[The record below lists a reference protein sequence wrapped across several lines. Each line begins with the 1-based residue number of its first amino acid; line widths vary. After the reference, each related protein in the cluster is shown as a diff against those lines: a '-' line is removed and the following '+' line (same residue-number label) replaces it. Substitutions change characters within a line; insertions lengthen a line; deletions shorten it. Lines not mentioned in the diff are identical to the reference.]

1 MADLILSRHKSDDE
15 LEYLD
20 SEEEFEKYLD
30 TIAPYI
36 GWIVIYFNSLE
47 QHLSDFIKDA
57 ILRDPFND
65 ERLDVF
71 LSEMQ
76 FAAKCKALIH
86 LYGQMIESCEVEY
99 SQEKLTE
106 LEKMLYECAK
116 RRNEYAHADWIDL
129 RKESYVR
136 VKSLSKKQGIFHRYK
151 KFEMT
156 AVEVDVEF
164 INNAR
169 HILCEFHDRI
179 IGQVMN
185 HQMT

>member
-1 MADLILSRHKSDDE
+1 MTERILRRYESDDE
-15 LEYLD
+15 LEYLE
-20 SEEEFEKYLD
+20 SEEEFEEYLE

-47 QHLSDFIKDA
+47 EHLADFIREA
-57 ILRDPFND
+57 ILRDPFQD

-86 LYGQMIESCEVEY
+86 LYGQMIESSAGKCT
-99 SQEKLTE
+99 QEELNE
-106 LEKMLYECAK
+106 LEKMLLECAK

-136 VKSLSKKQGIFHRYK
+136 VKSQSKKRGVFHRYR
-151 KFEMT
+151 KFEIPLM
-156 AVEVDVEF
+156 EVDVEF

-169 HILCEFHDRI
+169 HVLCEFNDRI
-179 IGQVMN
+179 TDQIYGRE
-185 HQMT
+185 TP